1 MISTLTI
8 EAGPVEA
15 HALQAPFTLWW
26 EEAEASWRAPM
37 LPNGAEFDSLES
49 ASLYN
54 QLAEEAEA
62 RGHYQLAQ
70 TNALRAWDMMTRLG
84 FRCRTNEAESIRT
97 EALGRMGS
105 ALRGAGRY
113 REAKDWLILAMQRA
127 ERVGQGQP
135 SALNRLGALY
145 QCTGD
150 FAEAEQ
156 LFRQAL
162 ALAVTESDEA
172 ADAYRNL
179 GALSHARGSYAEGE
193 ADAHRAWQI
202 RLQRHGPRHPAT
214 LADACAYAAIL
225 DGLGRF
231 EESEPMYWSALPL
244 LHRIFGGESL
254 EIADA
259 LHNLANVRRALNDP
273 QGAEA
278 LYWLAV
284 AMREKL
290 LGADHPDTAWTMHC
304 YASMLA
310 DSGRVKEASD
320 MEWRAMIVFEMAFAP
335 SHPHGL
341 AAQQLWKRLAA

>member
-1 MISTLTI
+1 MTI
-8 EAGPVEA
+8 DAGPVEA
-15 HALQAPFTLWW
+15 HALQAPSTSWR
-26 EEAEASWRAPM
+26 EEAEAAPWHDPVM
-37 LPNGAEFDSLES
+37 LQNDGERDSLES
-49 ASLYN
+49 ARLYN

-62 RGHYQLAQ
+62 RGHHQLAQ

-84 FRCRTNEAESIRT
+84 FRCRTIEAESIRT

-113 REAKDWLILAMQRA
+113 REAKDWLIRALQRA
-127 ERVGQGQP
+127 ERYGQGLP
-135 SALNRLGALY
+135 SALNGLGGLY

-150 FAEAEQ
+150 FAEAER
-156 LFRQAL
+156 LFRHAL
-162 ALAVTESDEA
+162 SLAAPDTDEA

-179 GALSHARGSYAEGE
+179 GALAHARGRYAEGE

-202 RLQRHGPRHPAT
+202 RLHLHGPGHPAT

-225 DGLGRF
+225 DGLGRL

-244 LHRIFGGESL
+244 FHRIFGGESL
-254 EIADA
+254 EIACI
-259 LHNLANVRRALNDP
+259 LHNLANVRGALNDP
-273 QGAEA
+273 QSAEA

-290 LGADHPDTAWTMHC
+290 LGAGHPDTAWTMHC

-310 DSGRVKEASD
+310 DSCRVEEAWD
-320 MEWRAMIVFEMAFAP
+320 MEWRAMIVFEMAFDS
-335 SHPHGL
+335 SHPR
-341 AAQQLWKRLAA
+341 RLAAKQLWERLTA